1 MIYLVSYKMV
11 LQKVG
16 AWGLR
21 PRQVWGWGCAAFGGG
36 IPNPLLALPEW
47 LATEAGKRIATA
59 EAGIREVGQALATA
73 EWHTANGGNRPSNRQ
88 GSVVQKTDRV
98 L

>member
-21 PRQVWGWGCAAFGGG
+21 PRQVGVRGDAALGGG

-47 LATEAGKRIATA
+47 LATEAGKHIATA
-59 EAGIREVGQALATA
+59 EAGIREGASILLQPPNPTGKYDFK
-73 EWHTANGGNRPSNRQ
+73 N
-88 GSVVQKTDRV
+88 
-98 L
+98 

>member
-1 MIYLVSYKMV
+1 MVYLISYKMV

-21 PRQVWGWGCAAFGGG
+21 PRQVGVKGDAALGGG

-47 LATEAGKRIATA
+47 LATEAGKHIATA
-59 EAGIREVGQALATA
+59 EAGIREGGKHLATA
-73 EWHTANGGNRPSNRQ
+73 PY
-88 GSVVQKTDRV
+88 TDREARFQKLTGYRENGV
-98 L
+98 TSETR

>member
-1 MIYLVSYKMV
+1 MVYLISYKMV

-21 PRQVWGWGCAAFGGG
+21 PRQVGVKGDAALGGG

-47 LATEAGKRIATA
+47 LATEAGKHIATA
-59 EAGIREVGQALATA
+59 EAGIREGAGSC
-73 EWHTANGGNRPSNRQ
+73 HCPRIRQ
-88 GSVVQKTDRV
+88 GSTISKTDRDMV
-98 L
+98 KMA